1 MPLSS
6 CLYCYSISSLK
17 TEHSTLTT
25 KPLCNISKNRL
36 NTVAIEGTNSDL
48 YGQHVLLWT
57 KMRKE
62 WSFKGGSTSIAVPT
76 IQRSVLYRK
85 SSEVHASWFTNSQ
98 IASSVFTLATAAVLP
113 FYTLFHCG
121 LAGFTNSQIASSVFT
136 LATAAV
142 LPFYTLMVLAPN
154 ANLTKKCIQST
165 LPYVVLGLL
174 YAYLLYLSW
183 TPDTFR
189 LMFASQYWLP
199 ELSGIAKM
207 FSSELTLAS
216 AWIHLL
222 AVDLFA
228 ASVNYQHE
236 KTYAVGD
243 FDMHPSWDIIDNIAY
258 WNDIETMYGGVPFSL
273 HTLFVKFLRDENI
286 SCWKEVAAL
295 KPAFVEMEWQTKE
308 NGVDCGIFVMRH
320 ILTWA
325 DVGTRGL
332 VDFPQK
338 KFKSTSWRNSGKYIV
353 IRFSQA
359 R

>member
-1 MPLSS
+1 MHMNVKSE
-6 CLYCYSISSLK
+6 LK
-17 TEHSTLTT
+17 NCWWIWTEHSTLST
-25 KPLCNISKNRL
+25 KPLCNIGQSRL
-36 NTVAIEGTNSDL
+36 NTVAIEGINSDL
-48 YGQHVLLWT
+48 YGQHLVLWT

-85 SSEVHASWFTNSQ
+85 SLEVQASWFTNS
-98 IASSVFTLATAAVLP
+98 
-113 FYTLFHCG
+113 H
-121 LAGFTNSQIASSVFT
+121 IASSVFT

-142 LPFYTLMVLAPN
+142 LPFYTLMVLAPK

-165 LPYVVLGLL
+165 LPYVVLGIL

-228 ASVNYQHE
+228 ARQIFIDGLQNYVETRHSVSFCLLFCPIGILSHE
-236 KTYAVGD
+236 ITKALT
-243 FDMHPSWDIIDNIAY
+243 
-258 WNDIETMYGGVPFSL
+258 TGG
-273 HTLFVKFLRDENI
+273 RN
-286 SCWKEVAAL
+286 
-295 KPAFVEMEWQTKE
+295 TK
-308 NGVDCGIFVMRH
+308 R
-320 ILTWA
+320 
-325 DVGTRGL
+325 
-332 VDFPQK
+332 Q
-338 KFKSTSWRNSGKYIV
+338 
-353 IRFSQA
+353 IR
-359 R
+359 